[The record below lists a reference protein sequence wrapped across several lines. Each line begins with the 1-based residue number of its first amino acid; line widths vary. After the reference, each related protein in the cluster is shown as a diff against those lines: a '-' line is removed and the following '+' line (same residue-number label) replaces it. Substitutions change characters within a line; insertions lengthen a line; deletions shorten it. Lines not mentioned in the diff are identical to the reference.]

1 MNKQQLIKVL
11 KNPSSLNESTL
22 DSLKEILDEYPFFQA
37 GRMLWMKNLHL
48 LDSIKYNNELKLAAA
63 HINDRA
69 KLFELINASYTLK
82 DQVVTLEKE
91 EEIVEIAE
99 RNDDLENYFQVDDVY
114 ITQKGTE
121 YNFSHTDFNQKPTNT
136 KEEIY
141 FVENEDDIILPT
153 GDLLDYE
160 LANNRGYKLEQSASI
175 NESYSFSE
183 WLNILKNNQI
193 LLDEQPKKKSPKKD
207 LIDNF
212 LEKDKS
218 KKIVF
223 SQKDEEKEAEIKDI
237 SLKSVEEHDD
247 LMTETLA
254 NIYINQKQFFKAI
267 EVLNRLRLKYP
278 KKNIYF
284 ARRIKEI
291 EELIDNQ

>member
-11 KNPSSLNESTL
+11 KNPSSLDESTL
-22 DSLKEILDEYPFFQA
+22 DSLREILDEYPFFHA
-37 GRMLWMKNLHL
+37 GRMLWIKNLHL

-63 HINDRA
+63 HINNRA
-69 KLFELINASYTLK
+69 KLFELINTSYTLK
-82 DQVVTLEKE
+82 DQ
-91 EEIVEIAE
+91 AE
-99 RNDDLENYFQVDDVY
+99 TIETQTKKTETAQSNTDLENYFQVDDVFT
-114 ITQKGTE
+114 TQQGTK
-121 YNFSHTDFNQKPTNT
+121 YNYSHTDFNQKP
-136 KEEIY
+136 KKQEEVY
-141 FVENEDDIILPT
+141 FTESEEDIILPT

-160 LANNRGYKLEQSASI
+160 LAGNRGYSLEQSVSI

-183 WLNILKNNQI
+183 WLNILKSNKNI
-193 LLDEQPKKKSPKKD
+193 TEEQPEKKRPKKD
-207 LIDNF
+207 LIDSF

-223 SQKDEEKEAEIKDI
+223 TQKTEQKEEEIKDI

-254 NIYINQKQFFKAI
+254 NIYIKQKQFLKAI

-284 ARRIKEI
+284 ARRIDEI
-291 EELIDNQ
+291 KELIDNQ